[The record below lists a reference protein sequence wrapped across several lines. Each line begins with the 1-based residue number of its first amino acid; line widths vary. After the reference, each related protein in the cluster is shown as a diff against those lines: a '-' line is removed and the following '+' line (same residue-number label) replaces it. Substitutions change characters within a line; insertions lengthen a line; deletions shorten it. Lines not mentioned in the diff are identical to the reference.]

1 METVNKRSLRRQRED
16 HNFGSLMMLAVT
28 TGVFLLVTWIATK
41 ALMVLLQIGS
51 DLLQPGWQK
60 HGVCPDFVSNDWAN
74 VFAPDNRLYDRYGYN
89 ISKNRWTYEIEPPQS
104 EKIGK
109 AVVNNITAKQTDRM

>member
-16 HNFGSLMMLAVT
+16 HNFGSLMILAVT

-51 DLLQPGWQK
+51 DLLQPGLAK
-60 HGVCPDFVSNDWAN
+60 TR
-74 VFAPDNRLYDRYGYN
+74 RL
-89 ISKNRWTYEIEPPQS
+89 S
-104 EKIGK
+104 
-109 AVVNNITAKQTDRM
+109 